1 MYYKEKKK
9 LIEAL
14 ILVIRNKYFVF
25 DKEAGDR
32 LQGTSNSNIPVKELS
47 DRVNKS
53 SVLRG
58 WDHITVL

>member
-1 MYYKEKKK
+1 LKENGSFEVFYKDKKK

-32 LQGTSNSNIPVKELS
+32 LQWISNSNIPVT
-47 DRVNKS
+47 N
-53 SVLRG
+53 
-58 WDHITVL
+58 